1 MRVRYEKRSNQ
12 NSHLQHFQGKG
23 LHVAHHHYGS
33 GLGSMLGAFA
43 LKKLVIPAAKG
54 AVRGAII
61 GALDHPSGRLSDKIK
76 ASSRGAA
83 HGALDGVIRGKGVS
97 SKKPNVRRPF

>member
-23 LHVAHHHYGS
+23 LHATRHHYGS
-33 GLGSMLGAFA
+33 GLGPMLGAFA
-43 LKKLVIPAAKG
+43 LKRLAIPAARG
-54 AVRGAII
+54 AVRGAVI
-61 GALDHPSGRLSDKIK
+61 GALDHPSGKLSDKLK

-83 HGALDGVIRGKGVS
+83 HGALEGVIRGKGVS
-97 SKKPNVRRPF
+97 KAKAKRPF